1 MRRFFLCLLLWL
13 GAAACRSG
21 RPAPE
26 GGADAASP
34 VRDSAPAVSAGERSG
49 YLKEHF
55 WDGFDFADTLRG
67 AAGDAPGLLRA
78 VRDYV
83 ALCSSPE
90 DPAAMARL
98 MERASGSK
106 AMLLCF
112 ASLCERILYDPN
124 SPLRS
129 DELYAPVLEALVRSP
144 LLDRWEKMAPEHD
157 LRLIRRNRRG
167 TAAADFRYMEL
178 SGRCGRL
185 YDLRADF
192 TLLFFNNPDCGMCA
206 RLREELLASP
216 LIGRLVRAGRL
227 AVLALYPDADLGA
240 WRAHAG
246 QMPREWVYG
255 CDPAQA
261 IAGEELYD
269 LRAIPS
275 LYLLDGEKRVLLKDV
290 FSVSEVEHALREAL
304 GPQI

>member
-1 MRRFFLCLLLWL
+1 MRRLLLCFLILL
-13 GAAACRSG
+13 GAAACRRG
-21 RPAPE
+21 RPAAE
-26 GGADAASP
+26 GGADVVP
-34 VRDSAPAVSAGERSG
+34 SARSLSRPAPSGERAD
-49 YLKEHF
+49 YPKEHY
-55 WDGFDFADTLRG
+55 WDDFDFSDTLFIASADTL
-67 AAGDAPGLLRA
+67 AMLRA
-78 VRDYV
+78 MGGYA

-90 DPAAMARL
+90 DPPAIARL

-178 SGRCGRL
+178 SGRSGRL

-192 TLLFFNNPDCGMCA
+192 TLLFFNNPDCGMCGQ
-206 RLREELLASP
+206 LRDDLLASP
-216 LIGRLVRAGRL
+216 FIGGLVREGRL
-227 AVLALYPDADLGA
+227 AVLALYPDEDLEA

-246 QMPREWVYG
+246 RMPREWVYG
-255 CDPAQA
+255 CDPGQE
-261 IAGEELYD
+261 ISRKELYD

-275 LYLLDGEKRVLLKDV
+275 LYLLDGDKRVLLKDA
-290 FSVSEVEHALREAL
+290 FSAAEVERSLREAL
-304 GPQI
+304 REGV